1 MLKIRQLEVKMQGH
15 MTCTDKQSPR
25 PLHLCRHGSYPRAI
39 IPCVPI
45 TFRKPELGVN
55 SLPLEARMATADG
68 PARVH
73 DRNAR
78 RRPFSSWVKRL
89 ANLKSSS
96 DSTTNRWTNKRST
109 GNKGKKSDQGNN
121 PYPLS
126 GTINRDTGT
135 PTPTDSY
142 TGDHYSGE
150 SRSRSDPSLCSGY
163 ENPAPLTSAKSA
175 APTISTNGDAA
186 FSEAAYSKAG
196 TLATGTEGFSTRGG
210 GEGSTFSS
218 PAPSIRSMT
227 TTLTTVH
234 SAAPSTQL
242 YNAQNSHN
250 GHHHGSSTQSSSNQQ
265 IQFSHQFP
273 STSPATA
280 VPPHLVP
287 PNHTMTYSA
296 ATANNALT
304 DNASLLTLASSSK
317 RRRRNS
323 LDTNASV
330 RGLAPSSVFGGSRES
345 LPLSVL
351 SGHTTEASNTSVFNA
366 PGVLSRPSIVG
377 LASAERISV
386 YSASGA
392 IPLASTAAERGSFYT
407 TKQTVSGDT
416 ASIRSGAQSHSR
428 NDSTAASIAGG
439 ISSPLAMAGRM
450 SRRSSG
456 WGEIT
461 GEEGNDGK
469 PVEKNEDE
477 TAPKEENG
485 VSVEPLKT

>member
-1 MLKIRQLEVKMQGH
+1 
-15 MTCTDKQSPR
+15 
-25 PLHLCRHGSYPRAI
+25 
-39 IPCVPI
+39 
-45 TFRKPELGVN
+45 
-55 SLPLEARMATADG
+55 MATADG

-73 DRNAR
+73 DRNVR
-78 RRPFSSWVKRL
+78 RRPFSNWVKRL

-96 DSTTNRWTNKRST
+96 DSATNRWSNKRYT
-109 GNKGKKSDQGNN
+109 GTKGKKSDQENN

-126 GTINRDTGT
+126 GTIKRDTGT
-135 PTPTDSY
+135 RTPTDSY
-142 TGDHYSGE
+142 IDDQCGADH
-150 SRSRSDPSLCSGY
+150 RSKSDPSLCSGY

-186 FSEAAYSKAG
+186 LSEAAYSKAG
-196 TLATGTEGFSTRGG
+196 TLATGTEGFSTHGG

-242 YNAQNSHN
+242 YNAQNNHN
-250 GHHHGSSTQSSSNQQ
+250 GHHHHHGSSMQSSSNQQ

-280 VPPHLVP
+280 VPSHLVP
-287 PNHTMTYSA
+287 QSHAMTYSA

-351 SGHTTEASNTSVFNA
+351 SGNATEVSNTSVFSA
-366 PGVLSRPSIVG
+366 SGVLSRPSIVG

-386 YSASGA
+386 YSASGV
-392 IPLASTAAERGSFYT
+392 IPLASTAAERGSLYT
-407 TKQTVSGDT
+407 TKPTAGGDT
-416 ASIRSGAQSHSR
+416 TSIRSSVHSHSR
-428 NDSTAASIAGG
+428 NDSTAPSIAGG
-439 ISSPLAMAGRM
+439 IGSQLALAGRM

-461 GEEGNDGK
+461 GEEGNNGK
-469 PVEKNEDE
+469 QVEKNEDE
-477 TAPKEENG
+477 MATKDQNACPI
-485 VSVEPLKT
+485 EPLKN

>member
-1 MLKIRQLEVKMQGH
+1 MLRIRQIEVKRQGH

-25 PLHLCRHGSYPRAI
+25 PLFHLQRRGL
-39 IPCVPI
+39 IPSVLLPCLPS
-45 TFRKPELGVN
+45 TFREPDLVVTR
-55 SLPLEARMATADG
+55 LPLQARMATADG

-96 DSTTNRWTNKRST
+96 DSTTHRWSNKRYT
-109 GNKGKKSDQGNN
+109 GNKGKKTDLGNN

-135 PTPTDSY
+135 QTPTDSY
-142 TGDHYSGE
+142 TDNQYDGE

-163 ENPAPLTSAKSA
+163 ENPAPLPSAKSA

-196 TLATGTEGFSTRGG
+196 TLTTGTEGFSTHGG

-242 YNAQNSHN
+242 YNAQNNHN
-250 GHHHGSSTQSSSNQQ
+250 GHHGSSTQSSSNQQ

-273 STSPATA
+273 TTSPATA
-280 VPPHLVP
+280 VPSHLVP
-287 PNHTMTYSA
+287 HNHAMTYST

-351 SGHTTEASNTSVFNA
+351 SGHTTEASNTSLFNA

-392 IPLASTAAERGSFYT
+392 NPLASTNAERTGLYT
-407 TKQTVSGDT
+407 TKQTANGDS
-416 ASIRSGAQSHSR
+416 ASIRSGIQSHSR
-428 NDSTAASIAGG
+428 NDSTGASIAGG
-439 ISSPLAMAGRM
+439 ISSQLAMAGRM

-477 TAPKEENG
+477 SATKEENG
-485 VSVEPLKT
+485 FLVERLRA

>member
-1 MLKIRQLEVKMQGH
+1 

-25 PLHLCRHGSYPRAI
+25 PLLHLPRRGWIPRALL
-39 IPCVPI
+39 PCLPL
-45 TFRKPELGVN
+45 TFHKPERIVTR
-55 SLPLEARMATADG
+55 LPLQARMTTADG

-78 RRPFSSWVKRL
+78 RRPFSNWVKRL

-96 DSTTNRWTNKRST
+96 DSTTNRWSNKRYT
-109 GNKGKKSDQGNN
+109 GNKGKKGDQENN

-135 PTPTDSY
+135 QTPTDSY
-142 TGDHYSGE
+142 SDDHYGAE
-150 SRSRSDPSLCSGY
+150 TRSRSDPYLCSGS

-175 APTISTNGDAA
+175 APTISTNDDAA
-186 FSEAAYSKAG
+186 FSEAAYSKTG
-196 TLATGTEGFSTRGG
+196 TLTTGTEGFSTHGG

-234 SAAPSTQL
+234 STAPSTQL
-242 YNAQNSHN
+242 YNTQNNHN

-287 PNHTMTYSA
+287 QSHAMTYSA

-351 SGHTTEASNTSVFNA
+351 SGNTTEASNTSVFNA
-366 PGVLSRPSIVG
+366 SGVLSRPSIVG

-386 YSASGA
+386 YSGSGA
-392 IPLASTAAERGSFYT
+392 IPLASTTAERSGLYT
-407 TKQTVSGDT
+407 TKQTAGGDT
-416 ASIRSGAQSHSR
+416 ASIRSGVQSHSR
-428 NDSTAASIAGG
+428 NDSTAASIVGG
-439 ISSPLAMAGRM
+439 ISSPLAMTGRM

-477 TAPKEENG
+477 ATTKDEHG
-485 VSVEPLKT
+485 FLVERLKA

>member
-1 MLKIRQLEVKMQGH
+1 

-25 PLHLCRHGSYPRAI
+25 PLLHLPRRGWIPRALL
-39 IPCVPI
+39 PCLPL
-45 TFRKPELGVN
+45 TFHKPERIVTR
-55 SLPLEARMATADG
+55 LPLQARMTTADG

-78 RRPFSSWVKRL
+78 RRPFSNWVKRL

-96 DSTTNRWTNKRST
+96 DSTTNRWSNKRHT
-109 GNKGKKSDQGNN
+109 GNKGKKGDQENN

-126 GTINRDTGT
+126 GTINRDRGT
-135 PTPTDSY
+135 QTPTDSY
-142 TGDHYSGE
+142 TDDHYGAE
-150 SRSRSDPSLCSGY
+150 SRSRSDPSLCLGY

-196 TLATGTEGFSTRGG
+196 TLTTGTEGFSTHGG

-227 TTLTTVH
+227 TTLTT
-234 SAAPSTQL
+234 S
-242 YNAQNSHN
+242 
-250 GHHHGSSTQSSSNQQ
+250 
-265 IQFSHQFP
+265 
-273 STSPATA
+273 
-280 VPPHLVP
+280 PPHLVP
-287 PNHTMTYSA
+287 QSHAMTYSA

-351 SGHTTEASNTSVFNA
+351 SGNTTEASNTSVFNA
-366 PGVLSRPSIVG
+366 SGVLSRPSIVG

-392 IPLASTAAERGSFYT
+392 IPLASTTAERGGLYT
-407 TKQTVSGDT
+407 TKQTTGGDT
-416 ASIRSGAQSHSR
+416 ASIRSGVQSHSR

-439 ISSPLAMAGRM
+439 ISSPLAMTGRM

-477 TAPKEENG
+477 AMTKDEHG
-485 VSVEPLKT
+485 FSVERLRA

>member
-1 MLKIRQLEVKMQGH
+1 M
-15 MTCTDKQSPR
+15 
-25 PLHLCRHGSYPRAI
+25 
-39 IPCVPI
+39 
-45 TFRKPELGVN
+45 
-55 SLPLEARMATADG
+55 
-68 PARVH
+68 
-73 DRNAR
+73 
-78 RRPFSSWVKRL
+78 KRL

-96 DSTTNRWTNKRST
+96 DSTSNRWSNKRSN
-109 GNKGKKSDQGNN
+109 GIKGKKGDQGNN

-126 GTINRDTGT
+126 GTINRHTASHT
-135 PTPTDSY
+135 PTESY
-142 TGDHYSGE
+142 TDEHYDEDSH
-150 SRSRSDPSLCSGY
+150 SRSDPSLISSGY

-175 APTISTNGDAA
+175 APTISTNGDAG

-196 TLATGTEGFSTRGG
+196 TLTTGTEGFSTHGG

-218 PAPSIRSMT
+218 PAPSIRSLA

-242 YNAQNSHN
+242 YNAQNSH
-250 GHHHGSSTQSSSNQQ
+250 GHHHGTSTQSSSNQA

-273 STSPATA
+273 SNSSPATA

-287 PNHTMTYSA
+287 HNHGMTYTT
-296 ATANNALT
+296 ATANNVLT
-304 DNASLLTLASSSK
+304 DNASVLTLASSSK

-351 SGHTTEASNTSVFNA
+351 SGNTNEASNTSVFNA
-366 PGVLSRPSIVG
+366 SGVLSRPSIVG

-386 YSASGA
+386 YSATGA
-392 IPLASTAAERGSFYT
+392 TPLASTTAERGSLY
-407 TKQTVSGDT
+407 TKQTAGDAT
-416 ASIRSGAQSHSR
+416 SIRSGAQSHSR

-439 ISSPLAMAGRM
+439 VSSPLAMTGRM

-461 GEEGNDGK
+461 GEEDN
-469 PVEKNEDE
+469 NEDKPIEKKDEEDTRTKDESGAVDE
-477 TAPKEENG
+477 TPK
-485 VSVEPLKT
+485 K

>member
-1 MLKIRQLEVKMQGH
+1 
-15 MTCTDKQSPR
+15 
-25 PLHLCRHGSYPRAI
+25 
-39 IPCVPI
+39 
-45 TFRKPELGVN
+45 
-55 SLPLEARMATADG
+55 MATADG

-96 DSTTNRWTNKRST
+96 DSTTNRWSNKRYT
-109 GNKGKKSDQGNN
+109 GSKGKKSDQGNN

-126 GTINRDTGT
+126 GTINRDRGT
-135 PTPTDSY
+135 QTPTDSY
-142 TGDHYSGE
+142 TDDHYGSE
-150 SRSRSDPSLCSGY
+150 PRSMSEPSLCSGY

-186 FSEAAYSKAG
+186 FSETAYSKAG
-196 TLATGTEGFSTRGG
+196 TLTTGTEGFSTHGG

-242 YNAQNSHN
+242 YHTQNNHN

-273 STSPATA
+273 SSSPATA

-287 PNHTMTYSA
+287 QTHGMTYSA

-351 SGHTTEASNTSVFNA
+351 SGNTTEASNNSVFNA
-366 PGVLSRPSIVG
+366 SGVLSRPSIVG

-386 YSASGA
+386 YSASA
-392 IPLASTAAERGSFYT
+392 APLASTTAERGGLYT
-407 TKQTVSGDT
+407 TKQTAGGDT
-416 ASIRSGAQSHSR
+416 ASIRSGIHSHSR

-439 ISSPLAMAGRM
+439 ISSPLAMTGRM

-461 GEEGNDGK
+461 GEEGSDGK
-469 PVEKNEDE
+469 PAEKNDDE
-477 TAPKEENG
+477 AAAKDENG
-485 VSVEPLKT
+485 IPVERLKA